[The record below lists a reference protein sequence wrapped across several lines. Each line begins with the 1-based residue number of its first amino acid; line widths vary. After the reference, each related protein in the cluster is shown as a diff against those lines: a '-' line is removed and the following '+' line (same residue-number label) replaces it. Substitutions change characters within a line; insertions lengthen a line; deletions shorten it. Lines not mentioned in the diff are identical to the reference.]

1 MVGTTT
7 PGRLRG
13 AIRSLREPEAEND
26 QLANPKI
33 AAAAVLLVVLIPLI
47 PFFVVAWMISRTLK
61 GVRKRVS
68 WE

>member
-1 MVGTTT
+1 MVGDTT

-13 AIRSLREPEAEND
+13 AIRSIRHPEGEDD

-33 AAAAVLLVVLIPLI
+33 AAAAALLVVLIPLI
-47 PFFVVAWMISRTLK
+47 PFFLVAWMISRTLK
-61 GVRKRVS
+61 GVRRRVS